1 LPLAG
6 SDTLL
11 LVAASG
17 LLASSLRILF
27 LSVARILIAI
37 VISHRYPPSGT
48 NVQDANRTNALFTDE
63 IRSGSIG
70 IGESSASRDVR
81 APVGQSI
88 GTHGWHQRAS
98 ESVAEHP
105 AADLQTRRG
114 PLFLN
119 SANAFCVAARAQETS
134 ARLNA
139 LRARV
144 LPGAGL
150 HPLAASVTV

>member
-1 LPLAG
+1 LLSASALPLAG

-27 LSVARILIAI
+27 LSVTRILIAI
-37 VISHRYPPSGT
+37 VISHRYPPTGT

-81 APVGQSI
+81 ARLDNRSAHMGGTSELVSPSPSIPPQTCRPV
-88 GTHGWHQRAS
+88 A
-98 ESVAEHP
+98 
-105 AADLQTRRG
+105 
-114 PLFLN
+114 
-119 SANAFCVAARAQETS
+119 
-134 ARLNA
+134 
-139 LRARV
+139 V
-144 LPGAGL
+144 L
-150 HPLAASVTV
+150 SF